1 MGAFKEIYDE
11 NIYLPEEPSD
21 QMEFKGLL
29 ELFAGFRVYSA
40 SVEVDVEAE
49 NIAEIATP
57 LKPLPNEVFIRL

>member
-40 SVEVDVEAE
+40 DVEAE
-49 NIAEIATP
+49 NITEIATP
-57 LKPLPNEVFIRL
+57 IKPLPNEAFIRL